1 MKKNLLSTSFNI
13 KSELNHIAIPYL
25 EKVDVKPDTSEGHIH
40 FQSNQFSSS
49 SRMVQL
55 ERYQI
60 STKSSKDLV
69 SDLLHFHGVDARSI
83 MESTIYQE
91 FLVKKESL
99 LYSLYLENAK
109 IKLEPKESKFGGWIR
124 KKLFSGK
131 DFIHYIKDENNEG
144 STKVVDLIYEACFRI
159 NVSSGFGPGNFV
171 VCSPRIGALI
181 MNHTRFTFTP
191 DDIQPGNPIN
201 IEMVGHLNS
210 GAKIEIYI
218 NPNLTWDNTTIIVG
232 RSNGGSME
240 NGTYVIDKNDSPTI
254 ESIES
259 SHNLEDVTRGV
270 HYMAV
275 GNISRESSSSRFMR
289 IEIAT
294 GEKPFWRK
302 LLYLFGVE

>member
-55 ERYQI
+55 ERYQV
-60 STKSSKDLV
+60 STKFSKSLV

-83 MESTIYQE
+83 MESTIYHE

-99 LYSLYLENAK
+99 LYSLYLENAN

-131 DFIHYIKDENNEG
+131 DFPYYIKDESNEG
-144 STKVVDLIYEACFRI
+144 SFKVVDLIYEACFRI
-159 NVSSGFGPGNFV
+159 NESSGFGPGNFV

-181 MNHTRFTFTP
+181 MNHKRFTP

-201 IEMVGHLNS
+201 VEMVGHLNS
-210 GAKIEIYI
+210 GAKVEVYI
-218 NPNLTWDNTTIIVG
+218 NPNLTWDDTTIIVG

-240 NGTYVIDKNDSPTI
+240 NGTYVIDKKDSPTI
-254 ESIES
+254 ESMES
-259 SHNLEDVTRGV
+259 LHNLEDVTRGV

-275 GNISRESSSSRFMR
+275 GNISRESTYSRFVR
-289 IEIAT
+289 IDIAT
-294 GEKPFWRK
+294 GKKPFWRK